1 MMRERGF
8 TILEL
13 MVTLAVVGILLATT
27 IWEVGRAMPTYR
39 VGAATSR
46 LLLDLRSTG
55 ALAARVN
62 EPVTF
67 RVDVNTGG
75 CALGY
80 SIVQGGDVYH
90 SVCLS
95 NEYPGIATASNLAAI
110 RCDDEQALLL
120 DELPACSL
128 CGGGSIVFM
137 PTGEVLTT
145 DPVGD
150 TLVLT
155 TAEDLGRLTRA
166 VGLRGAG
173 GVGKARLYQLDPD
186 GDWECR

>member
-1 MMRERGF
+1 MRERGF

-27 IWEVGRAMPTYR
+27 VWEIGRVMPAYR

-46 LLLDLRSTG
+46 FLLDLRSTS

-67 RVDVNTGG
+67 RVDVGAGSG
-75 CALGY
+75 CQLGY
-80 SIVQGGDVYH
+80 SIVQGGAVFQ

-95 NEYPGIATASNLAAI
+95 DEYPGVRLATDLGDI
-110 RCDDEQALLL
+110 RCVEEEALLL

-128 CGGGSIVFM
+128 CDGGSVVFL

-145 DPVGD
+145 EAVGD
-150 TLVLT
+150 TLVFT
-155 TAEDLGRLTRA
+155 TQEESGRLTRA

-173 GVGKARLYQLDPD
+173 GVGKARIYQRD
-186 GDWECR
+186 GATWECR

>member
-8 TILEL
+8 TMLEL
-13 MVTLAVVGILLATT
+13 MVTLAVIGILLSTT
-27 IWEVGRAMPTYR
+27 IWEIGRVLPAYR
-39 VGAATSR
+39 VGAASSR

-67 RVDVNTGG
+67 RVDVSAGAG
-75 CALGY
+75 CQLGY
-80 SIVQGGDVYH
+80 SIVQGGRTFE

-95 NEYPGIATASNLAAI
+95 DEYPGIQLASDQGTILCAE
-110 RCDDEQALLL
+110 EQALLL
-120 DELPACSL
+120 NALPACSL
-128 CGGGSIVFM
+128 CGGGSVVFM

-145 DPVGD
+145 GAVGD

-155 TAEDLGRLTRA
+155 TRDAPGRLTRA

-173 GVGKARLYQLDPD
+173 GVGKARIYQRETT
-186 GDWECR
+186 GWVCR